1 MKFFTLNTQR
11 KCSFLTLQHDQQHV
25 CGVKFLVMFYSV
37 VLILDWLHSVCC
49 GLFGPDQE
57 LFCVASLILDY
68 LSLQCLTSNF
78 IKF

>member
-1 MKFFTLNTQR
+1 MKFFTLSTQR

-49 GLFGPDQE
+49 GLFCPDQE
-57 LFCVASLILDY
+57 LFCVTSLKARNQLIVVHLLY
-68 LSLQCLTSNF
+68 EQ
-78 IKF
+78 